1 MTTSALAGTGSV
13 WQLKV
18 ATTGLNISYNTA
30 IHTFYNLSEVY
41 LNCCACRRE
50 RKKGTKVRNEGRK
63 E

>member
-41 LNCCACRRE
+41 L
-50 RKKGTKVRNEGRK
+50 
-63 E
+63 